1 MAISRNM
8 MQQELL
14 NSGGIMGLEEPRQ
27 GYFLGKI
34 VKKAKKAVSK
44 VVKSPLG
51 KAALLGAVG
60 FGIPGTTFGGLFGRA
75 SLGGA
80 AKGLFGTQ
88 GIAPFASKYFGTGT
102 KLQSIGDIFR
112 VGGKAGADVSALRL
126 LGGALGAGAVAAPFL
141 MGGEEE
147 EIDEGTPFNMAQP
160 MVEDI
165 RNQARA
171 YYNDPTQSALYFM
184 PQRSAVRSSF
194 YAADGGLASL
204 RPGYRMGNI
213 VQKAGQ
219 MLKAGVGKV
228 KSLFDDADINISVSD
243 TDVMTEY
250 GPQAQAVG
258 QDVFITPKSRKAVK
272 LMDGLIE
279 EGYDITKDADGEYI
293 INALDE
299 GALDVI
305 AKKLRL
311 GNKNVD
317 EFMSGQDYFT
327 GGDTRLMDEES
338 KMIYDALR
346 NRKAEGGLMDLG
358 GMEKDYREGGFVP
371 LGAEERAD
379 DVPARLSKN
388 EFVFTADA
396 VRNAGQGDIDKGA
409 EVMQN
414 MMDNLEAGGTIS
426 EESQGKNPAQGMF
439 DQAQQLESRII

>member
-1 MAISRNM
+1 
-8 MQQELL
+8 
-14 NSGGIMGLEEPRQ
+14 
-27 GYFLGKI
+27 
-34 VKKAKKAVSK
+34 
-44 VVKSPLG
+44 
-51 KAALLGAVG
+51 
-60 FGIPGTTFGGLFGRA
+60 
-75 SLGGA
+75 
-80 AKGLFGTQ
+80 
-88 GIAPFASKYFGTGT
+88 
-102 KLQSIGDIFR
+102 
-112 VGGKAGADVSALRL
+112 
-126 LGGALGAGAVAAPFL
+126 
-141 MGGEEE
+141 
-147 EIDEGTPFNMAQP
+147 
-160 MVEDI
+160 
-165 RNQARA
+165 
-171 YYNDPTQSALYFM
+171 M
-184 PQRSAVRSSF
+184 PQKQFVQPSF

-204 RPGYRMGNI
+204 RPGYKFGNI

-228 KSLFDDADINISVSD
+228 KSLFDDADINVSVVD
-243 TDVMTEY
+243 EDVYVPDY
-250 GPQAQAVG
+250 GYQAQATG
-258 QDVFITPKSRKAVK
+258 QSVYVTPKSKKAKKV
-272 LMDGLIE
+272 MDGLIE
-279 EGYDITKDADGEYI
+279 EGYDITKDADGDYT

-299 GALDVI
+299 GALDIV

-311 GNKNVD
+311 GDKNVD

-327 GGDTRLMDEES
+327 GGDTRLMDEDS

-371 LGAEERAD
+371 
-379 DVPARLSKN
+379 SKN

>member
-51 KAALLGAVG
+51 KAALLY
-60 FGIPGTTFGGLFGRA
+60 GITGGL
-75 SLGGA
+75 
-80 AKGLFGTQ
+80 
-88 GIAPFASKYFGTGT
+88 
-102 KLQSIGDIFR
+102 
-112 VGGKAGADVSALRL
+112 
-126 LGGALGAGAVAAPFL
+126 GALGSGKGLAALGKLSTYAPSTVLGNLGAAFTKGSALSKSPFGNLFFNPKTGAFSLGRTALTGLGAASIAAPFL
-141 MGGEEE
+141 MGGDDEEV
-147 EIDEGTPFNMAQP
+147 DEGTPFNLAQP

-165 RNQARA
+165 RSQARA

-184 PQRSAVRSSF
+184 PQKSAVRSSF

-228 KSLFDDADINISVSD
+228 KSLFDDADINVSVVD
-243 TDVMTEY
+243 EDVYVPDY
-250 GPQAQAVG
+250 GYQAQATG
-258 QDVFITPKSRKAVK
+258 QSVYVTPKSKKAKKV
-272 LMDGLIE
+272 MDGLIE
-279 EGYDITKDADGEYI
+279 EGYDITKDADGDYT

-299 GALDVI
+299 GALDIV

-311 GNKNVD
+311 GDKNVD

-327 GGDTRLMDEES
+327 GGDTRLMDEDS